1 MAALPVATST
11 RTTDDLDLEP
21 LRNDFRGPLLR
32 PGQPEYDAA
41 RRIYNGM
48 IDRRPAVIA
57 QPTGV
62 ADVVTALRFASAHGL
77 AVTVKGGGHN
87 VAGKALVEG
96 GLVLDLARM
105 KGIVVDPQE
114 KTAWVQGG
122 CTWGELDR
130 ETQVHGLAV
139 PGGRITSTGVA
150 GFTLGG
156 GIGWTSHQFGLAC
169 DHLLEAQV
177 VTSDG
182 RVLTVNDRSH
192 PDLFWG
198 LRGGGAELA
207 VVTAFRF
214 RLREVGPLVYG
225 GLLFYPEDRAADVLA
240 ALVRFAPHAPSELAV
255 FGIFMT
261 APPLPFVPAD
271 LQGRRSAGVFVF
283 YNGPAAAAE
292 EAIRPLGE
300 LGPPALAMVG
310 PMPYT
315 VLQHVV
321 DEGNPPGIQN
331 YWKSQY
337 FAQMDPAT
345 VEAIISAWKTCPSPL
360 TEIHFEFLG
369 GAIAAVGED
378 ATAYSNRATPFMTN
392 YVGKWTDPKDT
403 EANVAWVRAL
413 WDTLAPRST
422 GGVYVNFLGDDAA
435 EAERAAYTGSKSQRL
450 AELKRRYDPG
460 HLLRTK
466 A

>member
-1 MAALPVATST
+1 MASTPVATT
-11 RTTDDLDLEP
+11 ARTTDALDLEP

-32 PGQPEYDAA
+32 PGQPGYDEA

-48 IDRRPAVIA
+48 IDRRPALVA

-87 VAGKALVEG
+87 VAGKSLVDG

-105 KGIVVDPQE
+105 KGVVVDPHE
-114 KTAWVQGG
+114 KTVWVQGG

-156 GIGWTSHQFGLAC
+156 GIGWASHQYGLAC

-182 RVLTVNDRSH
+182 RVLTVNDHSH

-198 LRGGGAELA
+198 LRGGGAELS

-225 GLLFYPEDRAADVLA
+225 GFLIFPEDRAQDVLA
-240 ALVRFAPHAPSELAV
+240 ALVRFAPRSPNELAL
-255 FGIFMT
+255 FGVLMT
-261 APPLPFVPAD
+261 APPLPFVPAE
-271 LQGRRSAGVFVF
+271 LQGRHAAGIFVF
-283 YNGPAAAAE
+283 YNGAATAAE

-300 LGPPALAMVG
+300 LGPPALLMVG

-315 VLQHVV
+315 VLQRVV

-337 FAQMDPAT
+337 FAQMDPSTIETIVA
-345 VEAIISAWKTCPSPL
+345 AWKRCPSPL
-360 TEIHFEFLG
+360 SEIHFEFLG

-378 ATAYSNRATPFMTN
+378 ATAYSNRSTPFMTN
-392 YVGKWTDPKDT
+392 YVGKWTDPKET

-413 WDTLAPRST
+413 WDSLAPRST

-435 EAERAAYTGSKSQRL
+435 EAERAAYTGTKSQRL

-460 HLLRTK
+460 HVLRTK